1 MATHTESGSGSGT
14 STTQAIVW
22 TVVGVAAL
30 AVVAYLL
37 GVF

>member
-1 MATHTESGSGSGT
+1 MATQIESGSGSGMT
-14 STTQAIVW
+14 TTQAIVW

-30 AVVAYLL
+30 ALVAYLL